1 MQSMPVFRLL
11 LFLLSAVVL
20 RANDSAKPVSFVND
34 IVPILTKAGC
44 NGGACHGKSTGQNGF
59 KLSLFGFEPA
69 EDYEHLIIEGRGRR
83 IMPSAPDQSLLLRK
97 AVAAVPHTGGFRITP
112 GTEAYEALKQWI
124 AQGGPSDVDDTKRPV
139 LQRIEVQPPLRLMK
153 RGESQQLKVLA
164 HFNDSSVK
172 DVTRLSM
179 IEPNDKA
186 LAKVNDDGLVSMLNL
201 PGDVSV
207 MARYQ
212 DKMAVFRATVPVG
225 AVIKDLPPVVNYID
239 QQIFARLK
247 EVGVPPSP
255 LCDDTAF
262 LRRVT
267 LDVAGRLPTG
277 AEAAA
282 FLDDKATDK
291 RAKWIDSLLASTDY
305 ADHFANYWS
314 ALLRN
319 RRGDIDKTRDDSHIW
334 GTFGFHGWI
343 RDSLHGNRPFDQFV
357 REILTSS
364 GDIMDCPPVAWYR
377 QVRTPQQQT
386 EDTAQLFLGVRMQC
400 AQCHHHPYERWSQR
414 DYQALGAF
422 FSQIDRLPT
431 SRLAEE
437 RLVTKR
443 VMAETV
449 SKKTGEKIVPAALGN
464 EPKGLTADDD
474 ARFALADWLADKKN
488 PFFARALVNRYW
500 KLFFN
505 RGIVDPED
513 DMRDTNPPSH
523 PELLDAL
530 ARDFTAS
537 GFDLKK
543 LVRTIT
549 TSSAYQLSSVPNVSN
564 AEERHYF
571 SRYYAHRLTAEV
583 LLDAVNTVAGSSS
596 NWANHPPGTRADQL
610 PDDSYNKGAYFLQVF
625 GRPDS
630 ASACTCERQ
639 MTASLNQSLML
650 ANSDDVQNKL
660 STPHGI
666 ADAFS
671 ADTKRSDQD
680 KLNEVYLAAYS
691 RRASAEEAKLA
702 SDYIAQKSAGSDP
715 AARRQAWEDIL
726 WAVMS
731 SKEFLFN
738 H

>member
-1 MQSMPVFRLL
+1 MPLFRPQHLL
-11 LFLLSAVVL
+11 VL
-20 RANDSAKPVSFVND
+20 VLATCLARADEPRTGISFVND

-69 EDYEHLIIEGRGRR
+69 EDYEHLVIEGRGRR
-83 IMPSAPDQSLLLRK
+83 LMPSAPAQSLLLRK

-112 GTEAYEALKQWI
+112 ESEAYATLKQWI
-124 AQGGPSDVDDTKRPV
+124 EQGVPSDVNDPRRPA
-139 LQRIEVQPPLRLMK
+139 LQRIAVEPPLRLMK
-153 RGESQQLKVLA
+153 RGESQQLKIMA
-164 HFNDSSVK
+164 YFSSGPAK
-172 DVTRLSM
+172 DVTKLSM
-179 IEPNDKA
+179 LEPNDKS
-186 LAKVNDDGLVSMLNL
+186 LAKVNDDGLVTMLNL

-225 AVIKDLPPVVNYID
+225 APVTNLPPAVNYVD
-239 QQIFARLK
+239 EQIFAKLK
-247 EVGVPPSP
+247 QVGMPPSP
-255 LCDDTAF
+255 LCDDSTF

-267 LDVAGRLPTG
+267 LDLAGRLPS
-277 AEAAA
+277 AKEAAA
-282 FLDDKATDK
+282 FLADTTSDK
-291 RAKWIDSLLASTDY
+291 RTRWIDSLIASTDY

-319 RRGDIDKTRDDSHIW
+319 RRGDLDKTRDDSHIW

-343 RDSLHGNRPFDQFV
+343 RDSLHANKPFDQFV
-357 REILTSS
+357 REILTST
-364 GDIMDCPPVAWYR
+364 GEIGDCPPVAWYR
-377 QVRTPQQQT
+377 QVRTSQQQT

-414 DYQALGAF
+414 DYQALGAY
-422 FSQIDRLPT
+422 FSQMDRVPT

-437 RLVTKR
+437 RITTRRVT
-443 VMAETV
+443 AEV
-449 SKKTGEKIVPAALGN
+449 ISKKTGEKIVPSALGS
-464 EPKGLTADDD
+464 EARGLTPDDD
-474 ARFALADWLADKKN
+474 ARVALAGWLADKKN
-488 PFFARALVNRYW
+488 PFFAKALVNRYW

-505 RGIVDPED
+505 RGLVDPED

-530 ARDFTAS
+530 ARDFVAS

-543 LVRTIT
+543 LVRTLT
-549 TSSAYQLSSVPNVSN
+549 TSSAYQLASEPNTYN
-564 AEERHYF
+564 ADDHQYF
-571 SRYYAHRLTAEV
+571 SRCYARRLTAE
-583 LLDAVNTVAGSSS
+583 LMLDAVNTVTGSTN

-639 MTASLNQSLML
+639 MTASLSQSLML
-650 ANSDDVQNKL
+650 ANSDEVQNKL
-660 STPHGI
+660 GAPKG
-666 ADAFS
+666 A
-671 ADTKRSDQD
+671 ADTFTLDAKRSDPD
-680 KLNEVYLAAYS
+680 KLNDVYLAAYS
-691 RRASAEEAKLA
+691 RRATEEEARLA
-702 SDYIAQKSAGSDP
+702 MRFLAEKGATDP
-715 AARRQAWEDIL
+715 AAKRAAWEDIL

>member
-1 MQSMPVFRLL
+1 MFRPRLFAL
-11 LFLLSAVVL
+11 LFIPAFAAHAAEVP
-20 RANDSAKPVSFVND
+20 KPVSFVND
-34 IVPILTKAGC
+34 VVPILTKSGC

-69 EDYEHLIIEGRGRR
+69 EDYEHLIVEGRGRR
-83 IMPSAPDQSLLLRK
+83 IMPSAPEQSLLLRK

-112 GTEAYEALKQWI
+112 GTEAYESLKQWI
-124 AQGGPSDVDDTKRPV
+124 AQGGPSDLSDPKRPV

-153 RGESQQLKVLA
+153 KGESQQLKVLA
-164 HFNDSSVK
+164 HFNDGSAK

-179 IEPNDKA
+179 IEPNDKS
-186 LAKVNDDGLVSMLNL
+186 LAKVNDDGLVTMQNL

-225 AVIKDLPPVVNYID
+225 AAVKDLPPEVNYVD
-239 QQIFARLK
+239 RFIFTRLK
-247 EVGVPPSP
+247 EVGVQPSP
-255 LCDDTAF
+255 LCDDATF
-262 LRRVT
+262 IRRVT
-267 LDVAGRLPTG
+267 LDVAGRLPTK
-277 AEAAA
+277 AEAVA
-282 FLDDKATDK
+282 FADDRSGDK
-291 RAKWIDSLLASTDY
+291 REKLVDSLLAGTDY

-319 RRGDIDKTRDDSHIW
+319 RRGDLDKTRDDSHIW

-343 RDSLHGNRPFDQFV
+343 RDSLHANKPFDQFV
-357 REILTSS
+357 REILTST
-364 GDIMDCPPVAWYR
+364 GAIMDCPPVAWYR

-422 FSQIDRLPT
+422 FSQIDRQPT
-431 SRLAEE
+431 FRLAEE
-437 RLVTKR
+437 RLTTKR
-443 VMAETV
+443 VMAEAI
-449 SKKTGEKIVPAALGN
+449 SKKTGEKITPAALGN

-474 ARFALADWLADKKN
+474 ARVALADWLADKKN
-488 PFFARALVNRYW
+488 PFFAKALVNRYW

-523 PELLDAL
+523 PELLEAL
-530 ARDFTAS
+530 ARDFADS
-537 GFDLKK
+537 HFDLKK
-543 LVRTIT
+543 LVRTMVC
-549 TSSAYQLSSVPNVSN
+549 SSAYQLSSVPNESN
-564 AEERHYF
+564 ADERHYF

-583 LLDAVNTVAGSSS
+583 MLDAVNAVTGSTS
-596 NWANHPPGTRADQL
+596 NWANQPPGTRADQL

-639 MTASLNQSLML
+639 MTASLSQSLML

-660 STPHGI
+660 ATPHGI
-666 ADAFS
+666 ADVFS
-671 ADTKRSDQD
+671 ADAKRTELE
-680 KLNEVYLAAYS
+680 KLNDIYLAACS
-691 RRASAEEAKLA
+691 RRATADEVKLA
-702 SDYIAQKSAGSDP
+702 SSYLASKGVD
-715 AARRQAWEDIL
+715 AATRKQAWEDLL
-726 WAVMS
+726 WVVMS

>member
-1 MQSMPVFRLL
+1 MPLL
-11 LFLLSAVVL
+11 RFSILLLLSAAIVH
-20 RANDSAKPVSFVND
+20 ADEHPKAVSFVND

-59 KLSLFGFEPA
+59 KLSIFGFEPS
-69 EDYEHLIIEGRGRR
+69 EDYEHLVIEGRGRR
-83 IMPSAPDQSLLLRK
+83 LTPSAPEQSLLLRK

-112 GTEAYEALKQWI
+112 KTEAYEALRQWI
-124 AQGGPSDVDDTKRPV
+124 AQGVPNDVNDPKRPV
-139 LQRIEVQPPLRLMK
+139 LQRIAVEPALRLMK

-164 HFNDSSVK
+164 YFNDGMTK
-172 DVTRLSM
+172 DVTRMSI
-179 IEPNDKA
+179 IEPNDKS
-186 LAKVNDDGLVSMLNL
+186 LAKVDDDGLVTMLNL

-207 MARYQ
+207 MVRYE
-212 DKMAVFRATVPVG
+212 DKMTVFRATIPAGAPVTG
-225 AVIKDLPPVVNYID
+225 LPPVVNYID
-239 QQIFARLK
+239 QHIFAKLK
-247 EVGVPPSP
+247 EVGMPPS
-255 LCDDTAF
+255 LVCDDATF

-267 LDVAGRLPTG
+267 LDIAGRLPT
-277 AEAAA
+277 AVEATA
-282 FLDDKATDK
+282 FLADTTAGK
-291 RAKWIDSLLASTDY
+291 RTKWIDTLIASTDY

-343 RDSLHGNRPFDQFV
+343 RDSLHANKPFDQFV
-357 REILTSS
+357 REIITST
-364 GDIMDCPPVAWYR
+364 GEIADCPPVAWYR

-414 DYQALGAF
+414 DYQALGAY
-422 FSQIDRLPT
+422 FSQLDRQPT
-431 SRLAEE
+431 FRLAEE
-437 RLVTKR
+437 RIVTKR
-443 VMAETV
+443 IMAETI
-449 SKKTGEKIVPAALGN
+449 SKKTGEKILPSALGV
-464 EPKGLTADDD
+464 EAKGLTADDD
-474 ARFALADWLADKKN
+474 ARVALADWLADKKN
-488 PFFARALVNRYW
+488 PFFAKALVNRYW
-500 KLFFN
+500 KHFFN
-505 RGIVDPED
+505 RGLVDPED

-530 ARDFTAS
+530 ARDFAAS

-543 LVRTIT
+543 LVRTIAS
-549 TSSAYQLSSVPNVSN
+549 SSAYQLSSAPNNSN
-564 AEERHYF
+564 ADDNHYF

-583 LLDAVNTVAGSSS
+583 MLDAVNAVTGSSN
-596 NWANHPPGTRADQL
+596 NWANHPAGTRAEQL

-639 MTASLNQSLML
+639 MTASLSQSLML
-650 ANSDDVQNKL
+650 ANSDEVQNKL
-660 STPHGI
+660 GTPHGI
-666 ADAFS
+666 ADGFS
-671 ADTKRSDQD
+671 TDTKRSDQD
-680 KLNEVYLAAYS
+680 KLNEVYLAAYA
-691 RRASAEEAKLA
+691 RKATEEEARLA
-702 SDYIAQKSAGSDP
+702 TGYVAQKVAADP
-715 AARRQAWEDIL
+715 NAKRTAWEDIL